1 MRFWDSSALVPLL
14 VIESESGAMK
24 RLVEADGGIAAWWG
38 TSVECASA
46 LARRRR
52 AGKLSRAG
60 EEWALAVLESLVGDW
75 SQIAPSE
82 SARRQA
88 AHLVTTH
95 AISAADAFQLAA
107 ATVWADSRPRGSALV
122 TLDRR
127 LADAARLEGFTV
139 LPEDA

>member
-1 MRFWDSSALVPLL
+1 VRFWDSSALMPLL
-14 VIESESGAMK
+14 VIESESEAMK
-24 RLVEADGGIAAWWG
+24 RLVETDDAVAAWWG
-38 TSVECASA
+38 TPVECASA

-52 AGKLSRAG
+52 AGKLSRTG
-60 EEWALAVLESLVGDW
+60 EGWALAVLERLVGDW
-75 SQIAPSE
+75 SQVAPSE
-82 SARRQA
+82 SVRGQA

-107 ATVWADSRPRGSALV
+107 ATVWADGRPRGSALV

-127 LADAARLEGFTV
+127 LAEAARLEGFTV